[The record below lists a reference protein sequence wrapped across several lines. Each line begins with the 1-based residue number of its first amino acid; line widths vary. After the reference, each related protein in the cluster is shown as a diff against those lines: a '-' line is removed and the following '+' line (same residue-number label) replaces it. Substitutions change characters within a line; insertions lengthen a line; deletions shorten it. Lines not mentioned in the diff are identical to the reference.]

1 MPDDELLERLQH
13 FHHNAFPQY
22 RAQFQALV
30 QDGQHPTT
38 LFIGCSDSRL
48 LPYLLTGA
56 GQITGIQRLGNRL
69 GMLSQTAQA
78 NGQVQ
83 CQYLHAPAEI
93 RYLRQQAS
101 QQGQRQHCQT
111 PGQYALST
119 IAAAGWIQC
128 PFDALHQRTKAHQRM
143 PTAWLAERNVQGNGG
158 QHGQFQ
164 AQHAGVPQLS

>member
-56 GQITGIQRLGNRL
+56 G
-69 GMLSQTAQA
+69 
-78 NGQVQ
+78 
-83 CQYLHAPAEI
+83 
-93 RYLRQQAS
+93 
-101 QQGQRQHCQT
+101 
-111 PGQYALST
+111 PGELFLVRNVGAFVPPYDGSHGHHGT
-119 IAAAGWIQC
+119 AAAI
-128 PFDALHQRTKAHQRM
+128 
-143 PTAWLAERNVQGNGG
+143 
-158 QHGQFQ
+158 
-164 AQHAGVPQLS
+164 AGVADGCCIGLDRRGSGPVVGTGPVYAAARRRHHHGAQGARGRAGRCRIRVRTPR

>member
-56 GQITGIQRLGNRL
+56 G
-69 GMLSQTAQA
+69 
-78 NGQVQ
+78 
-83 CQYLHAPAEI
+83 
-93 RYLRQQAS
+93 
-101 QQGQRQHCQT
+101 
-111 PGQYALST
+111 PGEL
-119 IAAAGWIQC
+119 
-128 PFDALHQRTKAHQRM
+128 FLV
-143 PTAWLAERNVQGNGG
+143 RNVGAFVPPYDGS
-158 QHGQFQ
+158 HGHHGTTAAIEYATLTLNVQRIVVCG
-164 AQHAGVPQLS
+164 HSH